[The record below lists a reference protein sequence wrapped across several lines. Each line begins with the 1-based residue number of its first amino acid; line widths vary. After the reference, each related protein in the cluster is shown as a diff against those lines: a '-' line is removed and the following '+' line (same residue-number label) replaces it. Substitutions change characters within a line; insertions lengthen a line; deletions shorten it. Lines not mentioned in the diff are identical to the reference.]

1 MMIPSMFEKVVF
13 VIPAVILYYQHR
25 VSPVIFG
32 VSLVDLV
39 LGVFLS
45 YFLHQNRNSER
56 WHMIFNGVMRGLQSE
71 ASRQVFT
78 A

>member
-1 MMIPSMFEKVVF
+1 MFEKVVF

-39 LGVFLS
+39 LGVFFLIS
-45 YFLHQNRNSER
+45 Y
-56 WHMIFNGVMRGLQSE
+56 IKTG
-71 ASRQVFT
+71 T
-78 A
+78 ANDCT